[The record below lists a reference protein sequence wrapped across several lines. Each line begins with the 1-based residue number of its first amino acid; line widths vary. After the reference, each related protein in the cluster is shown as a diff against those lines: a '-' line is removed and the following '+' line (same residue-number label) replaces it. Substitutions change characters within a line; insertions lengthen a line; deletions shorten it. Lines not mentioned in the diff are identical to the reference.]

1 MALSLQSS
9 FKCILDSKPLIK
21 RLLHEGLRGGG
32 LGFVLYGA
40 LQLKLESKATKWG
53 FEPKTPVWIYE
64 LKQGCYKGIVA

>member
-40 LQLKLESKATKWG
+40 LQLKLESKAAKLG
-53 FEPKTPVWIYE
+53 LESKAPIWIYE
-64 LKQGCYKGIVA
+64 LKHGHYKRIAA